1 MSYKRQ
7 EIVADFSD
15 KIAISKMTKD
25 ATVKMEKAE
34 AMKFNVFL
42 KKCIPT
48 KSGTDKEKFGACLV
62 DFKNMNKSD
71 AGRSG
76 PKSAAQTPAKP
87 DERKKGSKVNK
98 PGSAATKK
106 YSSYAAAITFSEKTT
121 TALKNKVSEHNKK
134 YSKKVTLGQLKKVY
148 RRGAGA
154 FSTSH
159 RPGQSR
165 GSWAMARVNMFL
177 KMMRGGKVKKSY
189 RKADQDV
196 AKASEM
202 IFDSKGEKKS
212 PLNKPFRTPKGP
224 KKFSVYVKNEKG
236 NVVKVNFGDPN
247 MEIKRDDPARRKSF
261 RARHNCDN
269 PGPKTK
275 ARYWSCRMWE
285 SKKSVTQVTKG
296 SVEEPLCTDFLN
308 LDVEE
313 YITEV
318 FPEYA
323 KAEVINDEKQSD
335 CGCGKD
341 CEQAE
346 AAHDGEVR
354 MLKAQLR
361 KAYDQIGE
369 AVQMLNSMPE
379 DTDIEGW
386 LQSKITKISDYTN
399 SVHGYMKYY
408 EEDEAKSMYKM
419 DDNDMQEMQSEAS
432 LWENIRKKK
441 ERMGKNYKAAKPGD
455 KDYPSK
461 EAIERAKG
469 EDDPNKHY
477 FKTKEEALRDAKKLG
492 IEGFHTHK
500 TKDNKTLYMAGPN
513 HEAFMKRHQEIK
525 KEAEAYQTYL
535 TRMKKAQ
542 NTHSVK
548 KSIVKES

>member
-1 MSYKRQ
+1 MSYKKQ

-15 KIAISKMTKD
+15 KIAISKMAKD
-25 ATVKMEKAE
+25 AEAEMEKAE

-62 DFKNMNKSD
+62 EFKNMKKSD
-71 AGRSG
+71 AGRQG

-98 PGSAATKK
+98 PGSAGTKK
-106 YSSYAAAITFSEKTT
+106 YKSSMATITFSEKTT
-121 TALKNKVSEHNKK
+121 TALKNKVAEHNKK

-189 RKADQDV
+189 RKADQDI

-202 IFDSKGEKKS
+202 FFDVKGEKKA

-261 RARHNCDN
+261 RARHNCEN

-285 SKKSVTQVTKG
+285 SKKSVTQVTK
-296 SVEEPLCTDFLN
+296 SSTEEASYTDFLN
-308 LDVEE
+308 LDVEDHILE
-313 YITEV
+313 L

-323 KAEVINDEKQSD
+323 NAEVVSGDEDGD
-335 CGCGKD
+335 CGCGTD
-341 CEQAE
+341 CQTSE
-346 AAHDGEVR
+346 AAHDGEIK
-354 MLKAQLR
+354 MLKAQLK
-361 KAYDQIGE
+361 KAYDQIAE
-369 AVQMLNSMPE
+369 TVQMLNSMPE
-379 DTDIEGW
+379 DTDVEAW

-408 EEDEAKSMYKM
+408 EEDEAVSMYEM
-419 DDNDMQEMQSEAS
+419 DEDDMREMQSEAS

-441 ERMGKNYKAAKPGD
+441 ERMGDKYKPAKPGD

-469 EDDPNKHY
+469 ADDPSKHY
-477 FKTKEEALRDAKKLG
+477 FETKEEAIQDARKLSLKGIHMHKKDDG
-492 IEGFHTHK
+492 KI
-500 TKDNKTLYMAGPN
+500 LYMAGPS
-513 HEAFMKRHQEIK
+513 HEAFMKRYQEMQ
-525 KEAEAYQTYL
+525 KEAEAYQTTYL
-535 TRMKKAQ
+535 TRMNKVQ
-542 NTHSVK
+542 Q
-548 KSIVKES
+548 

>member
-1 MSYKRQ
+1 MSYKKQ

-15 KIAISKMTKD
+15 KIAISKMAKD
-25 ATVKMEKAE
+25 AEAEMEKAE

-62 DFKNMNKSD
+62 EFKNMKKSD
-71 AGRSG
+71 AGRQG

-98 PGSAATKK
+98 PGSAGTKK
-106 YSSYAAAITFSEKTT
+106 YKSSMATITFSEKTT
-121 TALKNKVSEHNKK
+121 TALKNKVAEHNKK

-165 GSWAMARVNMFL
+165 GSWAMDRVNMFL

-189 RKADQDV
+189 RKADQDI

-202 IFDSKGEKKS
+202 FFDVKGEKKA

-261 RARHNCDN
+261 RARHNCEN

-285 SKKSVTQVTKG
+285 SKKSVTQVTK
-296 SVEEPLCTDFLN
+296 SSTEEASYTDFLN
-308 LDVEE
+308 LDVEDHILE
-313 YITEV
+313 L

-323 KAEVINDEKQSD
+323 NAEVVSGDEDGD
-335 CGCGKD
+335 CGCGTD
-341 CEQAE
+341 CQTSE
-346 AAHDGEVR
+346 AAHDGEIK
-354 MLKAQLR
+354 MLKAQLK
-361 KAYDQIGE
+361 KAYDQIAE
-369 AVQMLNSMPE
+369 TVQMLNSMPE
-379 DTDIEGW
+379 DTDVEAW

-408 EEDEAKSMYKM
+408 EEDEAASMYEM
-419 DDNDMQEMQSEAS
+419 DEDDMREMQSEAS

-441 ERMGKNYKAAKPGD
+441 ERMGDKYKPAKPGD

-469 EDDPNKHY
+469 ADDPSKHY
-477 FKTKEEALRDAKKLG
+477 FETKEEAIQDARKLSLKGIHMHKKDDG
-492 IEGFHTHK
+492 KI
-500 TKDNKTLYMAGPN
+500 LYMAGPS
-513 HEAFMKRHQEIK
+513 HEAFMKRYQEMQ
-525 KEAEAYQTYL
+525 KEAEAYQTTYL
-535 TRMKKAQ
+535 TRMNKVQ
-542 NTHSVK
+542 Q
-548 KSIVKES
+548 

>member
-1 MSYKRQ
+1 MSYKKQ

-15 KIAISKMTKD
+15 KIAISKMAKD
-25 ATVKMEKAE
+25 AEAEMEKAE

-62 DFKNMNKSD
+62 EFKNMKKSD
-71 AGRSG
+71 AGRQG

-98 PGSAATKK
+98 PGSAGTKK
-106 YSSYAAAITFSEKTT
+106 YKSSMATITFSEKTT
-121 TALKNKVSEHNKK
+121 TALKNKVAEHNKK

-189 RKADQDV
+189 RKADQDI

-202 IFDSKGEKKS
+202 FFDVKGEKKA

-236 NVVKVNFGDPN
+236 NVVKVNFCDPN

-261 RARHNCDN
+261 RARHNCEN

-285 SKKSVTQVTKG
+285 SKKSVTQVTK
-296 SVEEPLCTDFLN
+296 SSTEEASYTDFLN
-308 LDVEE
+308 LDVEDHILE
-313 YITEV
+313 L

-323 KAEVINDEKQSD
+323 NAEVVSGDEDGD
-335 CGCGKD
+335 CGCGTD
-341 CEQAE
+341 CQTSE
-346 AAHDGEVR
+346 AAHDGEIK
-354 MLKAQLR
+354 MLKAQLK
-361 KAYDQIGE
+361 KAYDQIAE
-369 AVQMLNSMPE
+369 TVQMLNSMPE
-379 DTDIEGW
+379 DTDVEAW

-408 EEDEAKSMYKM
+408 EEDEAVSMYEM
-419 DDNDMQEMQSEAS
+419 DEDDMREMQSEAS

-441 ERMGKNYKAAKPGD
+441 ERMGDKYKPAKPGD

-469 EDDPNKHY
+469 ADDPSKHY
-477 FKTKEEALRDAKKLG
+477 FETKEEAIQDARKLSLKGIHMHKKDDG
-492 IEGFHTHK
+492 KI
-500 TKDNKTLYMAGPN
+500 LYMAGPS
-513 HEAFMKRHQEIK
+513 HEAFMKRYQEMQ
-525 KEAEAYQTYL
+525 KEAEAYQTTYL
-535 TRMKKAQ
+535 TRMNKVQ
-542 NTHSVK
+542 Q
-548 KSIVKES
+548 

>member
-1 MSYKRQ
+1 MSYKKQ

-15 KIAISKMTKD
+15 KIAISKMAKD
-25 ATVKMEKAE
+25 AEAEMEKAE

-62 DFKNMNKSD
+62 EFKNMKKSD
-71 AGRSG
+71 AGRQG

-98 PGSAATKK
+98 PGSAGTKK
-106 YSSYAAAITFSEKTT
+106 YKSSMATITFSEKTT
-121 TALKNKVSEHNKK
+121 TALKNKVAEHNKK

-189 RKADQDV
+189 RKADQDI

-202 IFDSKGEKKS
+202 LFDVKGEKKA

-261 RARHNCDN
+261 RARHNCEN

-285 SKKSVTQVTKG
+285 SKKSVTQVTK
-296 SVEEPLCTDFLN
+296 SSTEEASYTDFLN
-308 LDVEE
+308 LDVEDHILE
-313 YITEV
+313 L

-323 KAEVINDEKQSD
+323 NAEVVSGDEDGD
-335 CGCGKD
+335 CGCGTD
-341 CEQAE
+341 CQTSE
-346 AAHDGEVR
+346 AAHDGEIK
-354 MLKAQLR
+354 MLKAQLK
-361 KAYDQIGE
+361 KAYDQIAE
-369 AVQMLNSMPE
+369 TVQMLNSMPE
-379 DTDIEGW
+379 DTDVEAW

-408 EEDEAKSMYKM
+408 EEDEAVSMYEM
-419 DDNDMQEMQSEAS
+419 DEDDMREMQSEAS

-441 ERMGKNYKAAKPGD
+441 ERMGDKYKPAKPGD

-469 EDDPNKHY
+469 ADDPSKHY
-477 FKTKEEALRDAKKLG
+477 FETKEEAIQDARKLSLKGIHMHKKDDG
-492 IEGFHTHK
+492 KI
-500 TKDNKTLYMAGPN
+500 LYMAGPS
-513 HEAFMKRHQEIK
+513 HEAFMKRYQEMQ
-525 KEAEAYQTYL
+525 KEAEAYQTTYL
-535 TRMKKAQ
+535 TRMNKVQ
-542 NTHSVK
+542 Q
-548 KSIVKES
+548 

>member
-1 MSYKRQ
+1 MSYKKQ

-15 KIAISKMTKD
+15 KIAISKMAKD
-25 ATVKMEKAE
+25 AEAEMEKAE

-62 DFKNMNKSD
+62 EFKNMKKSD
-71 AGRSG
+71 AGRQG

-98 PGSAATKK
+98 PGSAGTKK
-106 YSSYAAAITFSEKTT
+106 YKSSMATITFSEKTT
-121 TALKNKVSEHNKK
+121 TALKNKVAEHNKK

-189 RKADQDV
+189 RKADQDI

-202 IFDSKGEKKS
+202 FFDVKGEKKA

-261 RARHNCDN
+261 RARHNCEN

-285 SKKSVTQVTKG
+285 SKKSVTQVTK
-296 SVEEPLCTDFLN
+296 SSTEEASYTDFLN
-308 LDVEE
+308 LDVEDHILE
-313 YITEV
+313 L

-323 KAEVINDEKQSD
+323 NAEVVSGDEDGD
-335 CGCGKD
+335 CGTD
-341 CEQAE
+341 CQTSE
-346 AAHDGEVR
+346 AAHDGEIK
-354 MLKAQLR
+354 MLKAQLK
-361 KAYDQIGE
+361 KAYDQIAE
-369 AVQMLNSMPE
+369 TVQMLNSMPE
-379 DTDIEGW
+379 DTDVEAW

-408 EEDEAKSMYKM
+408 EEDEAASMYEM
-419 DDNDMQEMQSEAS
+419 DEDDMREMQSEAS

-441 ERMGKNYKAAKPGD
+441 ERMGDKYKPAKPGD

-469 EDDPNKHY
+469 ADDPSKHY
-477 FKTKEEALRDAKKLG
+477 FETKEEAIQDARKLSLKGIHMHKKDDG
-492 IEGFHTHK
+492 KI
-500 TKDNKTLYMAGPN
+500 LYMAGPS
-513 HEAFMKRHQEIK
+513 HEAFIKRYQEMQ
-525 KEAEAYQTYL
+525 KEAEAYQTTYL
-535 TRMKKAQ
+535 TRMNKVQ
-542 NTHSVK
+542 Q
-548 KSIVKES
+548 

>member
-1 MSYKRQ
+1 MSYQKQ
-7 EIVADFSD
+7 EIIADFSE
-15 KIAISKMTKD
+15 KIVISNMARDAVKD
-25 ATVKMEKAE
+25 METSE

-42 KKCIPT
+42 KKCIPSKT
-48 KSGTDKEKFGACLV
+48 GTDKEKFGACLLE
-62 DFKNMNKSD
+62 FKNMKKSD
-71 AGRSG
+71 AKRPG
-76 PKSAAQTPAKP
+76 PKSSAQTPAKP

-98 PGSAATKK
+98 PGSAGTK
-106 YSSYAAAITFSEKTT
+106 SYASITFSAKTT
-121 TALKNKVSEHNKK
+121 EALKNKVSEHNKK

-165 GSWAMARVNMFL
+165 ASWAMARVNMFL
-177 KMMRGGKVKKSY
+177 KMMRGGKVKESY
-189 RKADQDV
+189 KRADQDI
-196 AKASEM
+196 AKASQ
-202 IFDSKGEKKS
+202 ILFDSEGKKNA

-261 RARHNCDN
+261 RARHNCAN

-296 SVEEPLCTDFLN
+296 SIEEQFYTELLN
-308 LDVEE
+308 LDLQD
-313 YITEV
+313 YILEV

-323 KAEVINDEKQSD
+323 SAEIINEKDD
-335 CGCGKD
+335 CGCG
-341 CEQAE
+341 CEQSE
-346 AAHDGEVR
+346 AAHEGEVR
-354 MLKAQLR
+354 MLKAQLK
-361 KAYDQIGE
+361 KAYDQIAE
-369 AVQMLNSMPE
+369 IVLMLQSMPD
-379 DTDIEGW
+379 DTDVEAW

-408 EEDEAKSMYKM
+408 EDDETNTAYEMDEDEMK
-419 DDNDMQEMQSEAS
+419 DMEAEAS

-441 ERMGKNYKAAKPGD
+441 QRMGENYKPAKPGD

-461 EAIERAKG
+461 DALERAKG
-469 EDDPNKHY
+469 APDINKHY
-477 FKTKEEALRDAKKLG
+477 FKTEEEALQDARRLG
-492 IEGFHTHK
+492 LKGIHMHK
-500 TKDNKTLYMAGPN
+500 TDDGKVLYMAGPN
-513 HEAFMKRHQEIK
+513 HQAFMKRHKEIQ
-525 KEAEAYQTYL
+525 KEAEAYETYL
-535 TRMKKAQ
+535 KRMNKLQK
-542 NTHSVK
+542 
-548 KSIVKES
+548 

>member
-1 MSYKRQ
+1 MSYKKQ

-15 KIAISKMTKD
+15 KIASSKMAKD
-25 ATVKMEKAE
+25 AEAEMEKAE

-62 DFKNMNKSD
+62 EFKNMKKSD
-71 AGRSG
+71 AGRQG

-98 PGSAATKK
+98 PGSAGTKK
-106 YSSYAAAITFSEKTT
+106 YKSSMATITFSEKTT
-121 TALKNKVSEHNKK
+121 TALKNKVAEHNKK

-189 RKADQDV
+189 RKADQDI

-202 IFDSKGEKKS
+202 FFDVKGEKKA

-261 RARHNCDN
+261 RARHNCEN

-285 SKKSVTQVTKG
+285 SKKSVTQVTK
-296 SVEEPLCTDFLN
+296 SSTEEASYTDFLN
-308 LDVEE
+308 LDVEDHILE
-313 YITEV
+313 L

-323 KAEVINDEKQSD
+323 NAEVVSGDEDGD
-335 CGCGKD
+335 CGCGTD
-341 CEQAE
+341 CQTSE
-346 AAHDGEVR
+346 AAHDGEIK
-354 MLKAQLR
+354 MLKAQLK
-361 KAYDQIGE
+361 KAYDQIAE
-369 AVQMLNSMPE
+369 TVQMLNSMPE
-379 DTDIEGW
+379 DTDVEAW

-408 EEDEAKSMYKM
+408 EEDEAVSMYEM
-419 DDNDMQEMQSEAS
+419 DEDDMREMQSEAS

-441 ERMGKNYKAAKPGD
+441 ERMGDKYKPAKPGD

-469 EDDPNKHY
+469 ADDPSKHY
-477 FKTKEEALRDAKKLG
+477 FETKEEAIQDARKLSLKGIHMHKKDDG
-492 IEGFHTHK
+492 KI
-500 TKDNKTLYMAGPN
+500 LYMAGPS
-513 HEAFMKRHQEIK
+513 HEAFMKRYQEMQ
-525 KEAEAYQTYL
+525 KEAEAYQTTYL
-535 TRMKKAQ
+535 TRMNKVQ
-542 NTHSVK
+542 Q
-548 KSIVKES
+548 

>member
-1 MSYKRQ
+1 MSYNKQ

-15 KIAISKMTKD
+15 KIAISKMAKD
-25 ATVKMEKAE
+25 AEAEMEKAE

-48 KSGTDKEKFGACLV
+48 KSGTDKEKFGACLLE
-62 DFKNMNKSD
+62 FKNMKKSD
-71 AGRSG
+71 AGRQG

-98 PGSAATKK
+98 PGSAGTKK
-106 YSSYAAAITFSEKTT
+106 YNSSMATITFSEKTT
-121 TALKNKVSEHNKK
+121 TALKNKVAEHNEK

-177 KMMRGGKVKKSY
+177 KMVRGGKVKKSY
-189 RKADQDV
+189 RKADQDI

-202 IFDSKGEKKS
+202 FFDTEGQKKA

-261 RARHNCDN
+261 RARHNCEN

-285 SKKSVTQVTKG
+285 SKKSVTQVTK
-296 SVEEPLCTDFLN
+296 SSTEEEFYTDFLN
-308 LDVEE
+308 LDVEDHILE
-313 YITEV
+313 L

-323 KAEVINDEKQSD
+323 NAEVISGDEDGD
-335 CGCGKD
+335 CGCGTD
-341 CEQAE
+341 CQTSE
-346 AAHDGEVR
+346 AAHDGEIK
-354 MLKAQLR
+354 MLKAQLK
-361 KAYDQIGE
+361 KAYDQIAE
-369 AVQMLNSMPE
+369 TVQMLNSMPE
-379 DTDIEGW
+379 DTDVEAW

-408 EEDEAKSMYKM
+408 EEDEAVSMYEM
-419 DDNDMQEMQSEAS
+419 DEDDMREMQSEAS

-441 ERMGKNYKAAKPGD
+441 ERMGDKYKPAKPGD

-461 EAIERAKG
+461 EAIKRAKG
-469 EDDPNKHY
+469 ADDPSKHY
-477 FKTKEEALRDAKKLG
+477 FETKEEAIQDARKLSLKGIHMHKKDDG
-492 IEGFHTHK
+492 KI
-500 TKDNKTLYMAGPN
+500 LYMAGPS
-513 HEAFMKRHQEIK
+513 HEAFMKRYQEMQ
-525 KEAEAYQTYL
+525 KEAEAYQKTTYL
-535 TRMKKAQ
+535 TRMNKVQ
-542 NTHSVK
+542 Q
-548 KSIVKES
+548 